1 MELFLIFL
9 LLALVC
15 AVYFLPT
22 IIASSRKHHNAG
34 SVFIINL
41 FLGWT
46 FLGWVIALA
55 MAMSAVRDAGPK
67 PN

>member
-1 MELFLIFL
+1 MEVIGGLL
-9 LLALVC
+9 LLALVV

-46 FLGWVIALA
+46 FLGWVIAV
-55 MAMSAVRDAGPK
+55 AMSVSAVK
-67 PN
+67 STN